1 MILIDT
7 DSYQILGQKY
17 GLPSEKCGMSAVCG
31 VRIAM
36 STTLSTLHVLQL
48 NATVHN
54 RMRSGSAAA
63 IAVQQTRNS
72 ALFHDT
78 DTLIRNDSIV
88 VYDQRTAL

>member
-1 MILIDT
+1 MCDIVCT
-7 DSYQILGQKY
+7 DIFG
-17 GLPSEKCGMSAVCG
+17 GIP
-31 VRIAM
+31 IAP
-36 STTLSTLHVLQL
+36 STTQSTLHVLQP

-72 ALFHDT
+72 AVFHDT
-78 DTLIRNDSIV
+78 DNLIRNDSIV